1 MLNMKPIYF
10 QTLYHLQSIHRNIY
24 MKLINTNA
32 LQLLHS
38 QTCNYV
44 LHTPFLKN
52 QTLHSNSSY
61 SLFSSSDCITPNNEH
76 KILEEKQ
83 TSNCIILRGKLK
95 YKPGRC
101 ESQRTV
107 FEWALWANEII
118 IQILNM
124 CFHPKNF
131 VTKVWWLLATKAYT
145 NLNTAFMV
153 CKYCGI
159 VLVQ

>member
-1 MLNMKPIYF
+1 MLYNFY
-10 QTLYHLQSIHRNIY
+10 IHKHVTMSY
-24 MKLINTNA
+24 TH
-32 LQLLHS
+32 HS
-38 QTCNYV
+38 Q
-44 LHTPFLKN
+44 KN

-107 FEWALWANEII
+107 FE
-118 IQILNM
+118 
-124 CFHPKNF
+124 
-131 VTKVWWLLATKAYT
+131 
-145 NLNTAFMV
+145 
-153 CKYCGI
+153 
-159 VLVQ
+159 